1 MSSSYSFKSLNSQ
14 KNVFVI
20 GAKIEAEVE
29 IGTEGA
35 KVTAPIETGLQYSRS
50 KETSEENS

>member
-35 KVTAPIETGLQYSRS
+35 KVTAPIETSL
-50 KETSEENS
+50 